1 MKTVVLA
8 TGNKH
13 KLEEFQKMIDGYNI
27 LSLKDI
33 GFSGDIEENGKTMEE
48 NSKIKATTIVKFL
61 KAEGKD
67 YAVLAD
73 DSGLC
78 VNALGGAPGVHSARY
93 GADHNDESN
102 RQRLLLELQGKTDR
116 TAYFECDL
124 CLAEGE
130 KLTMFVGRT
139 YGKITTEKI
148 GDDSF
153 GYDCLFL
160 SDDLGKT
167 FGEAQNEEKNSV
179 SHRGR
184 AVQKLKEYLNKSQ

>member
-1 MKTVVLA
+1 MKTIVLA

-13 KLEEFQKMIDGYNI
+13 KLEEFQKMLAGYKI

-33 GFSGDIEENGKTMEE
+33 GFSGDIEENGKTLEE

-61 KAEGKD
+61 KSEGKD

-78 VNALGGAPGVHSARY
+78 VNALGGAPGVHSARF

-102 RQRLLLELQGKTDR
+102 RQRLLFELQGKTDR

-124 CLAEGE
+124 CFIQND
-130 KLTMFVGRT
+130 KISMFVGRT
-139 YGKITTEKI
+139 YGKITAEKI

-167 FGEAQNEEKNSV
+167 FGESSNEEKNSV

-184 AVQKLKEYLNKSQ
+184 AVQKLKEYLDNN